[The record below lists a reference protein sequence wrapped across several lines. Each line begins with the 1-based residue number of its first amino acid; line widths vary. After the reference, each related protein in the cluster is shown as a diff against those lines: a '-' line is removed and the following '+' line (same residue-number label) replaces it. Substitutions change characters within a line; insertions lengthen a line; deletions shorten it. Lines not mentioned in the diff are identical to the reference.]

1 MATALD
7 DTLSRGGLAPSISTA
22 QQQIQRNQN
31 QFHILYALLYGVAV
45 SVGLVGVLG
54 LFNTLTT
61 SVLERRREI
70 GILRSMGASGGRVAW
85 IFWTEGMALAGI
97 AWLVAVVVGIPA
109 AYGFNRLISE
119 LLVPVPFTF
128 NLVTL
133 VATLVV
139 ILVIATLASIIP
151 ALSAARVRIAATL
164 RYE

>member
-70 GILRSMGASGGRVAW
+70 GILRSMGASGGRVPP
-85 IFWTEGMALAGI
+85 IFWPGGLALA
-97 AWLVAVVVGIPA
+97 WVP
-109 AYGFNRLISE
+109 RLGARA
-119 LLVPVPFTF
+119 LGLPPPLPFTPF
-128 NLVTL
+128 
-133 VATLVV
+133 
-139 ILVIATLASIIP
+139 I
-151 ALSAARVRIAATL
+151 SAPPL
-164 RYE
+164 